1 MKIAL
6 VQQAAS
12 RNIEKNIQE
21 GLNAVKIAAAKGAN
35 IICFPELAFT
45 PFYPAKPAPPDYLQ
59 LAEPIPGKTTEA
71 FSSLAAEL
79 NVVIILNLFERVGNK
94 AFDSSP
100 VINSD
105 GTILGITR
113 MLHITDYE
121 CFYEKSYYS
130 PGDTGVKVY
139 QTNFGKIGVA
149 ICYDRHYP
157 EYMRAL
163 ALAGA
168 EIVFIPQAGAVGEWP
183 DGIYRAEVQTAAF
196 QNGYFA
202 ALCNRTG
209 KEDCLEF
216 EGGSFICSPEGKIL
230 SAAGKSTQEI
240 LIEEIDLNM
249 IKNSSAKKLFFR
261 DRRQELYKEWF
272 R

>member
-6 VQQAAS
+6 VQQKATENIELNINEGIKAVEKAAS
-12 RNIEKNIQE
+12 
-21 GLNAVKIAAAKGAN
+21 KGAN

-45 PFYPAKPAPPDYLQ
+45 PFYPEKPADNNHLE
-59 LAEPIPGKTTEA
+59 LAEEIPGKTTEV
-71 FSSLAAEL
+71 FSELAKKL
-79 NVVIILNLFERVGNK
+79 NVVIILNLYERVGDK

-100 VINSD
+100 VINAD
-105 GTILGITR
+105 GTLLGITR

-139 QTNFGKIGVA
+139 DTNFGKVGVA

-163 ALAGA
+163 ALKGA

-183 DGIYRAEVQTAAF
+183 EGIYEAEVQTAAF

-202 ALCNRTG
+202 ALCNRIG
-209 KEDCLEF
+209 SEGCLEF
-216 EGGSFICSPEGKIL
+216 AGGSFICNPEGKIIGR
-230 SAAGKSTQEI
+230 AGANYEEI
-240 LIEEIDLNM
+240 LIKDINLEEV
-249 IKNSSAKKLFFR
+249 KTSTAKKLFFR
-261 DRRQELYKEWF
+261 DRREELYKNWF
-272 R
+272 

>member
-6 VQQAAS
+6 VQQKAS
-12 RNIEKNIQE
+12 ADVEKNIRE
-21 GLNAVKIAAAKGAN
+21 GLNAVENAARRGAN
-35 IICFPELAFT
+35 IVCFPELAFT
-45 PFYPAKPAPPDYLQ
+45 PFYPAKPADENYLN
-59 LAEPIPGKTTEA
+59 LAEEIPGRTTEA
-71 FSSLAAEL
+71 FTKLAKEL
-79 NVVIILNLFERVGNK
+79 NVVIILNLFERIGDK

-105 GTILGITR
+105 GNILGITR

-130 PGDTGVKVY
+130 PGDTGVKIY
-139 QTNFGKIGVA
+139 ETNFGKVGVA

-168 EIVFIPQAGAVGEWP
+168 EIVFIPQAGAIGEWP
-183 DGIYRAEVQTAAF
+183 QGVYEAEVQTAAF

-202 ALCNRTG
+202 ALCNRVG

-216 EGGSFICSPEGKIL
+216 AGGSFVCNPNGEVIGR
-230 SAAGKSTQEI
+230 AGEETEEI
-240 LIEEIDLNM
+240 LIKEINLDEV
-249 IKNSSAKKLFFR
+249 KNSNAKKLFFR
-261 DRRQELYKEWF
+261 DRRPELYKEWF
-272 R
+272 